1 VKEYGG
7 YFELETFR
15 NSMLHDNALA
25 LNCGRKCFEYL
36 IKARNIKR
44 IKMPYYMCDCVF
56 NAAEKHGVEISYY
69 SVGKDF
75 RPIITELKDDE
86 WLYVMNY
93 YGQLTSEC
101 LAELKKIYKRIII
114 DNAQA
119 YFDMPIP
126 DTDTLYTCRKFFGV
140 ADGAFLY
147 TNSELDDDLPIDESF
162 ERMHFVLGRYER
174 TASEF
179 YLESAENNE
188 FFTQEP
194 IKKMSKL
201 TNNLLHAI
209 DYSFVAKRRT
219 DNFRKY
225 HEVLGEINQLEL
237 RVPEGAFAYPLMID
251 NGFEIRK
258 ELQQKKIYIPIL
270 WPNVIKDTAEDNLDY
285 KFTTNILPLPCDQ
298 RYELTDIEYIIK
310 LISERLNYEYK
321 RKNSNIKSYDL

>member
-1 VKEYGG
+1 MKEYGG

-15 NSMLHDNALA
+15 NSMLHESALA
-25 LNCGRKCFEYL
+25 LNCGRKCLEYL

-56 NAAEKHGVEISYY
+56 NAAQKHDVDISYY
-69 SVGKDF
+69 SVDKHF

-93 YGQLTSEC
+93 FGQLTSEYI
-101 LAELKKIYKRIII
+101 AELTKIYKRIIV

-119 YFDMPIP
+119 YFDMPIA

-147 TNSELDDDLPIDESF
+147 TDSVLDDDLSIDESF
-162 ERMHFVLGRYER
+162 ERIHFVLGRYER

-179 YLESAENNE
+179 YLESAENND
-188 FFTQEP
+188 FFDQEP

-209 DYSFVAKRRT
+209 DYSFVANRRT

-225 HEVLGEINQLEL
+225 HEVLGEINQLDL
-237 RVPEGAFAYPLMID
+237 RFPEGAFAYPLMID
-251 NGFEIRK
+251 NGAEIRK
-258 ELQQKKIYIPIL
+258 KLQQNKIYIPTL
-270 WPNVIKDTAEDNLDY
+270 WPNVLKTMSEDSLEFD
-285 KFTTNILPLPCDQ
+285 FTMNILPLPCDQ
-298 RYELTDIEYIIK
+298 RYCCEDIKNISDYILGEMKNEY
-310 LISERLNYEYK
+310 
-321 RKNSNIKSYDL
+321 